1 MFQKQLMKLPDIL
14 LGEEIWLLW
23 ENWGKNLSCE
33 YFILIVNE
41 QGKKESITVKH
52 MSKIVENFG
61 RERFWDK
68 FCLDWHLSKVKVST
82 HCIRHD

>member
-14 LGEEIWLLW
+14 LGQEIWLLW

-41 QGKKESITVKH
+41 QGKK
-52 MSKIVENFG
+52 
-61 RERFWDK
+61 
-68 FCLDWHLSKVKVST
+68 KVLL
-82 HCIRHD
+82 